1 MPSGSIV
8 HSDEFSSKYSLAH
21 LTLLDCSIPELTYIA
36 SRAGY
41 DAISPRLI
49 PMGIAGEC
57 PCSPLDKEMIRATR
71 SALKMTGI
79 AVHEIELARITDDCD
94 VMSFEPAIEV
104 GAELGASK
112 LITSAWTTKR
122 DDRNY
127 VIDTY
132 VDICELA
139 ETYGLSVALEFP
151 TFSRLR
157 NLAEVADIVRA
168 ADRPNGGIL
177 IDTLY
182 MHMSRVNPSELE
194 ALPSD
199 WFSFIHISD
208 VLPGVPDSRAGMVQI
223 ARSARLYPGEG
234 CVDFDAIIERLPPVN
249 YSIELPNRSRLAE
262 LGCEEHARRCL
273 QAAKRTFGTAK
284 SKRIQSASNRLA
296 NYQPHEETYGSR
308 THL

>member
-1 MPSGSIV
+1 MSSSSSV
-8 HSDEFSSKYSLAH
+8 HSYKLSSKYSLAH

-41 DAISPRLI
+41 DAISPRLL
-49 PMGIAGEC
+49 PMGVAGEC
-57 PCSPLDKEMIRATR
+57 PCSPLDKEMIQATR

-79 AVHEIELARITDDCD
+79 TVHEIELARITDHCD
-94 VMSFEPAIEV
+94 VKSFEPAIEV
-104 GAELGASK
+104 GAELGARH
-112 LITSAWTTKR
+112 LITSAWTTNR

-132 VDICELA
+132 ADICDLA
-139 ETYGLSVALEFP
+139 DTYGLSVALEFP
-151 TFSRLR
+151 TFSRLH

-168 ADRPNGGIL
+168 ADRPNSGIL
-177 IDTLY
+177 VDTLY
-182 MHMSRVNPSELE
+182 MHMSRVNPNELE

-208 VLPGVPDSRAGMVQI
+208 VLPGIPDSHAGMIQI
-223 ARSARLYPGEG
+223 ARHARLYPGEG
-234 CVDFDAIIERLPPVN
+234 CVDFEALIERLPPIH
-249 YSIELPNRSRLAE
+249 YSIELPNRSRCKE

-273 QAAKRTFGTAK
+273 QAAKRAFGTVT
-284 SKRIQSASNRLA
+284 SKRIPNANSTLA
-296 NYQPHEETYGSR
+296 NYQPHEESYGSR